1 MNREDLRKVEFTV
14 REKVK
19 SKKGKKGQKKQVKKN
34 GLFHIWNPDGKNKKK
49 FYGLVEDV
57 ETGLLREVS
66 YKDIRFVNDN
76 EAQPQ
81 QEEISTD
88 QATETDVMPASETET
103 STEDL
108 KKETPAPTSRRK
120 AGAE

>member
-14 REKVK
+14 KEKAK
-19 SKKGKKGQKKQVKKN
+19 SKKGKKSQKKQVKKV

-49 FYGLVEDV
+49 FYGLIEDI

-66 YKDIRFVNDN
+66 YKDIRFLSDN
-76 EAQPQ
+76 ESQPQ
-81 QEEISTD
+81 QEEIAMPQT
-88 QATETDVMPASETET
+88 AETDGMPPAHTEASIEEP
-103 STEDL
+103 

>member
-14 REKVK
+14 KEKAK
-19 SKKGKKGQKKQVKKN
+19 SKKGKKSQKKQVKKV

-49 FYGLVEDV
+49 FYGLIEDV

-66 YKDIRFVNDN
+66 YKDIRFLSDN
-76 EAQPQ
+76 ESQPQ
-81 QEEISTD
+81 QEETAMP
-88 QATETDVMPASETET
+88 QTAETDVMPAAQTEV
-103 STEDL
+103 SAEEP

>member
-19 SKKGKKGQKKQVKKN
+19 SKKGKKGQKKQVNKT

-49 FYGLVEDV
+49 FYGLVEDI

-66 YKDIRFVNDN
+66 YKDICFLN
-76 EAQPQ
+76 EA
-81 QEEISTD
+81 ETKSESD
-88 QATETDVMPASETET
+88 EAQATQPAQAETIALPAETAASEEP
-103 STEDL
+103 

>member
-1 MNREDLRKVEFTV
+1 MNREDLRKVEFTLK
-14 REKVK
+14 EKAK
-19 SKKGKKGQKKQVKKN
+19 SKKGKKGQKKQVKKV

-49 FYGLVEDV
+49 FYGLVEDI

-66 YKDIRFVNDN
+66 YKDIRFINDN

-81 QEEISTD
+81 QEETAISQT
-88 QATETDVMPASETET
+88 TETDVMPASEAEA
-103 STEDL
+103 STEES

>member
-14 REKVK
+14 KEKAK
-19 SKKGKKGQKKQVKKN
+19 SKKGKKSQKKQVKKV
-34 GLFHIWNPDGKNKKK
+34 GLFHIWNADGKNKKK

-66 YKDIRFVNDN
+66 YKDIRFLSDN
-76 EAQPQ
+76 ESQPQ
-81 QEEISTD
+81 QEEIAMPQT
-88 QATETDVMPASETET
+88 AETDVMPAAQTEA
-103 STEDL
+103 STEEPE
-108 KKETPAPTSRRK
+108 KETPAPTSRRK